1 MKSKDALIEQLKKN
15 QHREPREKELCSLEL
30 REGGHSGIVEDM
42 ESDEM
47 DAMPGRIE
55 ELDVNDR
62 NSEASNINDLVTD
75 EGDSQVG
82 DRKTLEKQ
90 KS

>member
-1 MKSKDALIEQLKKN
+1 MKSKDALIERLKKN
-15 QHREPREKELCSLEL
+15 QHREPREKELCCLEL
-30 REGGHSGIVEDM
+30 REGGQSGIVEDM
-42 ESDEM
+42 EPDEM
-47 DAMPGRIE
+47 NAMPGRSE

-62 NSEASNINDLVTD
+62 NSEAGSVKDLGAD

-82 DRKTLEKQ
+82 DRKALEKQ

>member
-15 QHREPREKELCSLEL
+15 QHREPREKELCCLEP
-30 REGGHSGIVEDM
+30 RERGQSGIVEDM
-42 ESDEM
+42 ERDEM
-47 DAMPGRIE
+47 NAMPGRSE

-62 NSEASNINDLVTD
+62 NSEAGRVKDLGAD

-82 DRKTLEKQ
+82 DRKTQ
-90 KS
+90 

>member
-15 QHREPREKELCSLEL
+15 QHREPREKELCCLEL
-30 REGGHSGIVEDM
+30 REGGQSSIVEDM

-47 DAMPGRIE
+47 KAVPGRIE

-62 NSEASNINDLVTD
+62 NSEAGNVKDLGAD

-82 DRKTLEKQ
+82 DRKTLEKET
-90 KS
+90 S